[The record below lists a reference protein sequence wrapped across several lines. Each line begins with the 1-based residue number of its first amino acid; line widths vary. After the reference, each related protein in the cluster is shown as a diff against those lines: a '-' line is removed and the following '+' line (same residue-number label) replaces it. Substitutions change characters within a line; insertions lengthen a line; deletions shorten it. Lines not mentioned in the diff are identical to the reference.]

1 MSEHLIIVGA
11 GQAAAQ
17 TVQTLTQNDYPG
29 TLTVVGDEPYA
40 PYQRPP
46 LSKKYLAGELARE
59 RLAIRPEAFY
69 AQRSVEM
76 RLGERV
82 TRIVPAERR
91 AMLANG
97 ESLAYD
103 RLLLA
108 TGSRVRKLAVPG
120 ATLAGVNTLR
130 SIDDADR
137 IGRELE
143 PGRRLVV
150 IGAGYIGLEVAAIA
164 RARGLDVMVL
174 EATDRV
180 MARVVSPEISRF
192 YESVH
197 AEAGVEFRFETKV
210 EALTGDKR
218 VEGVVTAGGTEIP
231 CASVVVGIGISPNV
245 ELAVDAGLECDN
257 GIAVDTHARTSEP
270 GIYAAGDCA
279 SHPNGIFG
287 RRVRLESVH
296 NAIEQSKAAAHSLL
310 GRAEPYEQV
319 PWFWSDQYDLKLQI
333 AGLSAGY
340 DAVAV
345 RGDQRARSFAAYYL
359 QDGRLIAVDA
369 VNSPRDF
376 LLAKRLIAA
385 RAELD
390 PERVADPA
398 TSLDDIAR
406 AALTGKS

>member
-17 TVQTLTQNDYPG
+17 AVQTLTQNNYPG
-29 TLTVVGDEPYA
+29 TITVVGDEAYV

-46 LSKKYLAGELARE
+46 LSKKYLAGKLARA
-59 RLAIRPEAFY
+59 RLAIRPEPFY
-69 AQRSVEM
+69 AQRGVEM

-82 TRIVPAERR
+82 TRIDRAERR
-91 AMLANG
+91 AILASG
-97 ESLAYD
+97 DWLAYD

-108 TGSRVRKLAVPG
+108 TGSRVRTLAVPG
-120 ATLAGVNTLR
+120 ATLAGVHTLR
-130 SIDDADR
+130 GIADADR

-150 IGAGYIGLEVAAIA
+150 IGAGYIGLEVAAVA
-164 RARGLDVMVL
+164 RARGLDVTVL

-197 AEAGVEFRFETKV
+197 AEAGVEFRFENSV
-210 EALTGDKR
+210 EALTGRQR
-218 VEGVVTAGGTEIP
+218 VEGVITVDGAEYP
-231 CASVVVGIGISPNV
+231 CDSVVVGIGIDPIV
-245 ELAVDAGLECDN
+245 DLAVDAGLEYSD
-257 GIAVDTHARTSEP
+257 GIAVDVHARTSDP
-270 GIYAAGDCA
+270 DIYAAGDCT

-296 NAIEQSKAAAHSLL
+296 NAIEQSKTAAHSML
-310 GRAEPYEQV
+310 GRAQPYEQV

-345 RGDQRARSFAAYYL
+345 RGDRRARSFAAYYL
-359 QDGRLIAVDA
+359 HDGQLIAVDA
-369 VNSPRDF
+369 VNSPKDF

-385 RAELD
+385 RAVLD
-390 PERVADPA
+390 PERIADPA
-398 TSLDDIAR
+398 ASLEDIASAAR
-406 AALTGKS
+406 AGAG